1 MQEAPLFSSSLKMEL
16 QESRLFKILG
26 LLTSADRRKREEG
39 NVRKLRGEKMEGTGI
54 LYGVELQRVCGEM
67 GTER

>member
-1 MQEAPLFSSSLKMEL
+1 MEL

-26 LLTSADRRKREEG
+26 LLTSADCRKREEG
-39 NVRKLRGEKMEGTGI
+39 NVRKLRGEKMEGGI

>member
-39 NVRKLRGEKMEGTGI
+39 NVRKLRMEGGM

>member
-39 NVRKLRGEKMEGTGI
+39 NVRKLRMEGGMF
-54 LYGVELQRVCGEM
+54 YGVELQRVCGEM

>member
-1 MQEAPLFSSSLKMEL
+1 MEL

-39 NVRKLRGEKMEGTGI
+39 NVRKLRMEGGI